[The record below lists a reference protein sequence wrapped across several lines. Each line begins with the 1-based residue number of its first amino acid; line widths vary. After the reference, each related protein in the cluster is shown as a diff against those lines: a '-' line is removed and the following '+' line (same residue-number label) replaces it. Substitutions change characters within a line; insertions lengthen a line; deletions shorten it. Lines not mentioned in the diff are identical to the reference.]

1 VKYTVVWIA
10 EAEEELAAI
19 WTSASDRQVIAEAAN
34 SLDAQLARN
43 PAAVGESRPDAQRIA
58 YCLPLGI
65 RFQIL
70 EDDRLV
76 RVLAIWVCRHIEK

>member
-1 VKYTVVWIA
+1 MKYTVVWIP

-19 WTSASDRQVIAEAAN
+19 WNSATDRQEIAAAAN
-34 SLDAQLARN
+34 SLDAQFARN

-58 YCLPLGI
+58 FCLPLGI

-76 RVLAIWVCRHIEK
+76 RVLAVWWCRRIGK